1 MPSTEL
7 IIETRDGNADAFL
20 FTPAGGGRWPP
31 IIFYMD
37 GAGIRQ
43 ALLEMAER
51 LASNGFAVLLP
62 NLYYR
67 HGPAGPIGAKNRRR
81 RMRAMLQSLT
91 SESVI
96 ADTKA
101 FLRYLDAQPAVQP
114 PGVGALGYCL
124 GGALALT
131 VAAAF
136 PGRVDAAASIHGARL
151 ATAASDSPH
160 RRAAEIE
167 GEIYVA
173 VAERDPR
180 ILPGET
186 EQLESALSFAEV
198 SHTIEVYPG
207 TRRGFA
213 LPGEAAFDPEAS
225 EHHWAQLLAL
235 FKRNVSGSLFR
246 PGGVQAL
253 ADRAS

>member
-7 IIETRDGNADAFL
+7 VIKTRDGNADAFL

-67 HGPAGPIGAKNRRR
+67 HGPAGPIAGKNRRR

-91 SESVI
+91 SERVI

-101 FLRYLDAQPAVQP
+101 FLRYLDAQPAVQL
-114 PGVGALGYCL
+114 PGVGALGYCM
-124 GGALALT
+124 GGALALA

-136 PGRVDAAASIHGARL
+136 PGRVDAAASIHGAGL
-151 ATAASDSPH
+151 ATGGADSPH
-160 RRAAEIE
+160 RRATEIE

-173 VAERDPR
+173 VAELDPR
-180 ILPGET
+180 VLPGET
-186 EQLESALSFAEV
+186 EQLEAALSLAQV
-198 SHTIEVYPG
+198 SHTIEIYPG
-207 TRRGFA
+207 ARRGFA
-213 LPGEAAFDPEAS
+213 VPGEAAFDREAS

-235 FKRNVSGSLFR
+235 FKRSVSGSLFC
-246 PGGVQAL
+246 PGDVA
-253 ADRAS
+253 

>member
-1 MPSTEL
+1 MPSTE
-7 IIETRDGNADAFL
+7 ITIKTRDGNADAFF
-20 FTPAGGGRWPP
+20 FTPAGAGRWPA

-43 ALLEMAER
+43 ALLQMAER

-67 HGPAGPIGAKNRRR
+67 HGPAESIGAKNRRR
-81 RMRAMLQSLT
+81 RTRARLQSLT

-101 FLRYLDAQPAVQP
+101 FLGYLDAQPVVQL
-114 PGVGALGYCL
+114 PGVGAVGYCM

-136 PGRVDAAASIHGARL
+136 PGRVDAVASIHGARL
-151 ATAASDSPH
+151 ATSAPDSPH
-160 RRAAEIE
+160 RRATEIE

-173 VAERDPR
+173 LAELDSR

-186 EQLESALSFAEV
+186 EQLEAALLLAQV
-198 SHTIEVYPG
+198 NYTIEVYPG
-207 TRRGFA
+207 ARHGFA
-213 LPGEAAFDPEAS
+213 VPGEAAFDREAS
-225 EHHWAQLLAL
+225 EHHWTDLLAL
-235 FKRNVSGSLFR
+235 FKRNVTGSVFR
-246 PGGVQAL
+246 LTPS
-253 ADRAS
+253 RRS